1 MSLYVYILILD
12 DNYWIMYNQVCQIY
26 HIPQMLC
33 KLRVYPR
40 YKITTDGILTHNCP
54 SLEKT
59 IWSQG

>member
-33 KLRVYPR
+33 KLGVSKDIKLLQVAY
-40 YKITTDGILTHNCP
+40 
-54 SLEKT
+54 
-59 IWSQG
+59 